1 MVQGIVKKIMQ
12 SGEIATISSHV
23 IYENDRFRFWVD
35 QNGDQVLFEP
45 DLFNPN
51 RGQAIGVFA
60 IAKFKDTGELKIE
73 PMPKEEVMKVKAAS
87 PSAGSNYSPWNG
99 PFELEMWRK
108 TAIRR
113 LSKTLPM
120 NTETRQLLEKDVDG
134 DISSMENKPKTKI
147 DELKDKLRNSNQAI
161 ELSMDD
167 INAAETIE
175 VESNPVDPNGTF
187 AKEMGE

>member
-1 MVQGIVKKIMQ
+1 
-12 SGEIATISSHV
+12 
-23 IYENDRFRFWVD
+23 
-35 QNGDQVLFEP
+35 
-45 DLFNPN
+45 
-51 RGQAIGVFA
+51 
-60 IAKFKDTGELKIE
+60 
-73 PMPKEEVMKVKAAS
+73 MPKEEVMKVKAAS